1 MDPPGRTPVRRGSGD
16 SIVFGPLP
24 RLHRLAVV
32 AGALVLSIATAVWLA
47 AVLDLALPL
56 GGLLVGSAV
65 GLWIAWLVVHDSH
78 DGPRPARL
86 HRRH

>member
-1 MDPPGRTPVRRGSGD
+1 MDPPVRTPVRRGSGD

-32 AGALVLSIATAVWLA
+32 AGALVLTIATAVWLA

-65 GLWIAWLVVHDSH
+65 GLWIAWLMVHDSH
-78 DGPRPARL
+78 HSPPSADVPR
-86 HRRH
+86 RR